1 MVIYLPQE
9 FSEAV
14 KTFLPEIHAVYLTE
28 SENIIEPKG
37 IESSRKIKE
46 THKMIKLEQKVVQNG
61 NTYMNFYK
69 IADDD
74 EPFHAQ

>member
-46 THKMIKLEQKVVQNG
+46 TQNDQIG
-61 NTYMNFYK
+61 TKGRPKWYHVYEFLQ
-69 IADDD
+69 DCR
-74 EPFHAQ
+74 